1 MRPICN
7 AAFIAVGKLPL
18 YLVLAAAMA
27 MSATPDLAGQDVAQK
42 LITYGYLVEWFPD
55 DFLLHT
61 GPKTPLTREMETL
74 GNALNSL
81 HCDVTNRLAFS
92 HDALLVVPSPDGRWV
107 ELPKPTKNSLFGWL
121 VVIRFAPADSQ
132 RVLAV
137 LTGQGP
143 ADTTVFSL
151 EAGREGYVAKLLYDS
166 FKKNKISNLN
176 YEMIGAISALRLE
189 SSTSLVLKELV
200 QPGSGPREQFAVGR
214 VFRLN
219 LSSGKMELFSAGT
232 LPKP

>member
-1 MRPICN
+1 MPPTALRRVIGS
-7 AAFIAVGKLPL
+7 GKLPL
-18 YLVLAAAMA
+18 CLALAGAMA
-27 MSATPDLAGQDVAQK
+27 MSATPDLANQDAAQA

-61 GPKTPLTREMETL
+61 GPTTALTREMDTL

-81 HCDVTNRLAFS
+81 GCDVTNRLAFS
-92 HDALLVVPSPDGRWV
+92 HDALLVVPSSDGRWV

-121 VVIRFAPADSQ
+121 VVIRFPQADSQ

-176 YEMIGAISALRLE
+176 YEMIGAISGLRLE
-189 SSTSLVLKELV
+189 SSASLLLKELV

-219 LSSGKMELFSAGT
+219 LSTGRMELISPGT
-232 LPKP
+232 LPRR